1 MTRSNKKHAFAV
13 GLFILIGI
21 AIIVTGI
28 FTVGNQEKF
37 FTKKFIIKTSFRDV
51 GGLQAGNNIWL
62 SGVKVG
68 TVKAIRFQGESEVEV
83 SLNIDEAARSRI
95 WKNSLARISTDGFIG
110 NKIVIIYGGASEAG
124 IVEDNDKLKSTKGI
138 STDEIMGV
146 LASNNDN
153 LLEITSNLK
162 DITTRIR
169 SGKGILGALVYE
181 KDWQQDLQLTL
192 VHFRKAAARS
202 ESVMVA
208 LQGFTDQLASG
219 RGLVHELITDTVV
232 FRSLQAS
239 MLQLNEAITK
249 ASILMDTLNAA
260 GSSLTARDKP
270 AGMLLNDEA
279 VARDVKEIITNLKAG
294 SQKLDEDLKALQH
307 NFLFRGYFRK
317 REKGKLRD
325 Q

>member
-83 SLNIDEAARSRI
+83 SLNIDEAARLRI
-95 WKNSLARISTDGFIG
+95 WKNSLARISSDGFIG
-110 NKIVIIYGGASEAG
+110 NKIVIIYGGGSGAG
-124 IVEDNDKLKSTKGI
+124 IVEDNDQLKSTKGI

-153 LLEITSNLK
+153 LLQITSNLK

-169 SGKGILGALVYE
+169 SGEGTLGALIYE

-192 VHFRKAAARS
+192 VHFRQAAARS
-202 ESVMVA
+202 ESVMAA
-208 LQGFTDQLASG
+208 LQGFSDQLNSG
-219 RGLVHELITDTVV
+219 RGLIHELITDTVV

-249 ASILMDTLNAA
+249 ASILIDTLNVA
-260 GSSLTARDKP
+260 GGSLTATDKP

-279 VARDVKEIITNLKAG
+279 VARDVKEIITNLKTG

-317 REKGKLRD
+317 KEKGKLRD